1 MVLIQDNDVSF
12 SGKERGCFVYE
23 NTTRTKNNLMRIFP
37 GEQGRVHNPVHGRS
51 GKQVM

>member
-1 MVLIQDNDVSF
+1 MYPFQEKRGGVLSMKIQLEQ
-12 SGKERGCFVYE
+12 K
-23 NTTRTKNNLMRIFP
+23 NLMRIFP